1 MASDVEV
8 KVNAYKNC
16 NTNAYLDMND
26 IHGREVGMH
35 LRVECSEHTSW
46 CPTIY
51 VYDNEDYEGDFI
63 HSYTFPKRFGLEEGE

>member
-1 MASDVEV
+1 MSDVEV

-26 IHGREVGMH
+26 IHGREAGMH

-46 CPTIY
+46 YPTIY

-63 HSYTFPKRFGLEEGE
+63 HSYSFTKQFGKEEVT